1 VILINL
7 NDVYNFI
14 ESIIKIKVGGK
25 MGKIKIVIVD
35 DSPFSISVLTEIL
48 TEKGFEVIGN
58 ASSLE
63 ETIEVV
69 GDKKPDLVTMDMT
82 MPGTDGLECT
92 RAIHKIDPN
101 IKVIIVSSM
110 MDDEIVM
117 KARENGV
124 SAYIQK
130 PVEADEIAI
139 AIQRVMSNEKL
150 FDDLEE
156 VYFAVFKEVFSDNM
170 NRIVKTVPSFGKE
183 VIVNG
188 TQVSRGISIVV
199 GIIGKYC
206 GSMTLDLSYEA
217 AEAMTKCALKRES
230 KNKEESL
237 AMMGEFANIIS
248 GNACSLL
255 NRKNKV
261 FGFRVA
267 PPTIFHGS
275 SLNVSRTIVDAKS
288 IIAQTIF
295 GEIALDVGFNRRA
308 NEWM

>member
-1 VILINL
+1 
-7 NDVYNFI
+7 
-14 ESIIKIKVGGK
+14 
-25 MGKIKIVIVD
+25 MGKIKIVVVD
-35 DSPFSISVLTEIL
+35 DSPFSISIITEIL

-58 ASSLE
+58 ASSLQ

-69 GDKKPDLVTMDMT
+69 ESKRPDLVTMDMT

-110 MDDEIVM
+110 MDDEIVTE
-117 KARENGV
+117 ARENKV
-124 SAYIQK
+124 SGYVQK
-130 PVEADEIAI
+130 PVQPDEIAT
-139 AIQRVMSNEKL
+139 AIQRAMVDEKL

-156 VYFAVFKEVFSDNM
+156 IYFNVFKEVFSDNM
-170 NRIVKTVPSFGKE
+170 NRIVKEAPAFEKE
-183 VIVNG
+183 VTANG
-188 TQVSRGISIVV
+188 TQASRGISIVV

-206 GSMTLDLSYEA
+206 GSMILDLSYET
-217 AEAMTKCALKRES
+217 AEAMTKCALKREM
-230 KNKEESL
+230 KNTEESL

-255 NRKNKV
+255 NRKNSV

-267 PPTIFHGS
+267 PPTIFHGT
-275 SLNVSRTIVDAKS
+275 SLNVSRTILDAKS

-295 GEIALDVGFNRRA
+295 GEISLNVGFKRGA

>member
-1 VILINL
+1 
-7 NDVYNFI
+7 
-14 ESIIKIKVGGK
+14 
-25 MGKIKIVIVD
+25 MGKIKIVVVD
-35 DSPFSISVLTEIL
+35 DSPFSISILTEIL

-58 ASSLE
+58 ASSLQ

-69 GDKKPDLVTMDMT
+69 EDKRPDLVTMDMT

-110 MDDEIVM
+110 MDDEIVTE
-117 KARENGV
+117 ARENKV
-124 SAYIQK
+124 SGYVQK
-130 PVEADEIAI
+130 PVQPDEIAT
-139 AIQRVMSNEKL
+139 AIQRAMVDEKL

-156 VYFAVFKEVFSDNM
+156 IYFNVFKEVFSDNM
-170 NRIVKTVPSFGKE
+170 NRIVKEAPSFEKE
-183 VIVNG
+183 VTVNG
-188 TQVSRGISIVV
+188 TQASRGISIVV
-199 GIIGKYC
+199 GVIGKYC
-206 GSMTLDLSYEA
+206 GSMILDLSYET
-217 AEAMTKCALKRES
+217 AEAMTKCALKREM
-230 KNKEESL
+230 KNTEESL

-255 NRKNKV
+255 NRKNSV

-267 PPTIFHGS
+267 PPTIFHGT
-275 SLNVSRTIVDAKS
+275 SLNVSRTILDAKS

-295 GEIALDVGFNRRA
+295 GEISLNVGFKRGA

>member
-1 VILINL
+1 
-7 NDVYNFI
+7 
-14 ESIIKIKVGGK
+14 

-35 DSPFSISVLTEIL
+35 DSLFSISVLSEIL
-48 TEKGFEVIGN
+48 TEKGFEVIGK
-58 ASSLE
+58 ASSLQ
-63 ETIEVV
+63 ETMEVV
-69 GDKKPDLVTMDMT
+69 EDKRPDLVTMDMT

-117 KARENGV
+117 KARENKVAG
-124 SAYIQK
+124 YIQK
-130 PVEADEIAI
+130 PVQPDEIAT
-139 AIQRVMSNEKL
+139 AIQRAMADEKL
-150 FDDLEE
+150 FDDLDEL
-156 VYFAVFKEVFSDNM
+156 YLDVFKEVFSDNM
-170 NRIVKTVPSFGKE
+170 NRIAKEAPSFEKE
-183 VIVNG
+183 ITANK

-206 GSMTLDLSYEA
+206 GSMIIDLSYET
-217 AEAMTKCALKRES
+217 AEALTKCALKRES
-230 KNKEESL
+230 KNAEEALS
-237 AMMGEFANIIS
+237 MMGEFANIIS

-275 SLNVSRTIVDAKS
+275 SLKVSRILVDAKT
-288 IIAQTIF
+288 ITAKTIF
-295 GEIALDVGFNRRA
+295 GEICLDVGFKRGA

>member
-1 VILINL
+1 M
-7 NDVYNFI
+7 
-14 ESIIKIKVGGK
+14 E
-25 MGKIKIVIVD
+25 KIKIVVVD
-35 DSPFSISVLTEIL
+35 DSPFSISVITEIL

-58 ASSLE
+58 AGSLQ

-69 GDKKPDLVTMDMT
+69 QDKRPDLVTMDMT

-101 IKVIIVSSM
+101 IRVIIVSSM
-110 MDDEIVM
+110 MDDEIIM
-117 KARENGV
+117 QARENKVAG
-124 SAYIQK
+124 YIQK
-130 PVEADEIAI
+130 PVQPDEIAT
-139 AIQRVMSNEKL
+139 AIQRIMADEKV

-156 VYFAVFKEVFSDNM
+156 QYFNVFKEVFSDNM
-170 NRIVKTVPSFGKE
+170 NRVVKTVPSFEKE
-183 VIVNG
+183 VQANK
-188 TQVSRGISIVV
+188 TQVSRGISVVV
-199 GIIGKYC
+199 GIIGRYC
-206 GSMTLDLSYEA
+206 GSMILDLSYET

-230 KNKEESL
+230 KNAEEALS
-237 AMMGEFANIIS
+237 MMGEFANIIS

-275 SLNVSRTIVDAKS
+275 SLKVSRTLVEAKS
-288 IIAQTIF
+288 IVAQTIF
-295 GEIALDVGFNRRA
+295 GEICLNVGFKRGG

>member
-1 VILINL
+1 M
-7 NDVYNFI
+7 D
-14 ESIIKIKVGGK
+14 
-25 MGKIKIVIVD
+25 KIKIVVVD
-35 DSPFSISVLTEIL
+35 DSPFSITVLTEIL
-48 TEKGFEVIGN
+48 TEKGFDVIGN
-58 ASSLE
+58 ASSLQG
-63 ETIEVV
+63 TIEVV
-69 GDKKPDLVTMDMT
+69 KDKRPDLVTMDMT

-110 MDDEIVM
+110 MDDEIVRDA
-117 KARENGV
+117 KENKV

-130 PVEADEIAI
+130 PVQPDEIAT
-139 AIQRVMSNEKL
+139 AIHRIMAAEEL

-156 VYFAVFKEVFSDNM
+156 IYFDVFKEAFSDNM
-170 NRIVKTVPSFGKE
+170 NRMVKTAPSFQTEIKAT
-183 VIVNG
+183 G
-188 TQVSRGISIVV
+188 TQVSRGVSIVV

-206 GSMTLDLSYEA
+206 GSMILDASYETV
-217 AEAMTKCALKRES
+217 ESISKHVLKREI
-230 KNKEESL
+230 KDTEEAL
-237 AMMGEFANIIS
+237 AMLGEFANIIS

-275 SLNVSRTIVDAKS
+275 SLNISRTIVDAKS
-288 IIAQTIF
+288 ITAQTIF
-295 GEIALDVGFNRRA
+295 GEIYLNVGFSRGA